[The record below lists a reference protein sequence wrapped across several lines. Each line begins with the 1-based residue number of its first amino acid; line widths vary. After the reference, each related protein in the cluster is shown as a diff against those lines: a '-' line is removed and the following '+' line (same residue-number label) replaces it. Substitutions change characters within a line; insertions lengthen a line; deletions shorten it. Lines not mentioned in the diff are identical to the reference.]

1 MNLII
6 VESPTKANTFN
17 KYLKDTKYQVEATMG
32 HVRDLPENK
41 IAVDIDHNFKPDY
54 ILNKKK
60 QSIIERIKSLAQK
73 AHTVI
78 LATDADREGEA
89 ISYHIACLLG
99 QIKEN
104 WPKSSIIKN
113 SNIKRIV
120 FHEITEE
127 ALKEAFNHPQTINL
141 NLVNSQQTRRLL
153 DRLVG
158 YKLSPLL
165 WKKIGKRWLSAGR
178 VQTVALR
185 FIVEREKEIL
195 QFKSESFY
203 RVVGTFS
210 NNQDLIE
217 AKLISKDSI
226 NYEKSYEIHLF
237 DGKYRYTKTTI
248 KNKDINLLENEIKQD
263 SYTISKVEEKIIKRF
278 PPPPFITSSLQQDA
292 SRIFGYSSKVTMRL
306 AQSLYEKGLITY
318 HRTDSFNLA
327 GHFLSQAKQ
336 YIAEKY
342 GGEYSL
348 NKPRLYKTKSKNAQ
362 EAHEAIRPT
371 NLRVNISEHNELTAS
386 HQKLYN
392 LIFNRIIATQMK
404 EAQIK
409 NTKVN
414 VLGQKGYLF
423 QTEWEKV
430 LFKGYLVIYPQKKE
444 TIHKEFKND
453 QALTLTS
460 LNFIESMT
468 NPPPRYNEASLI
480 KTLEERG
487 IGRPSTYAPI
497 VSTIQERQ
505 YVEKKDGRFFPT
517 SIGIAVCNYLSKSF
531 PNIFEINFTVNLEDN
546 LDLIATGEKD
556 MIQVLNNFYQPF
568 QAILTKEM
576 KSKEH
581 IDVQEKTD
589 EKCPEC
595 HHDLV
600 FRYSRFGK
608 FYACSNYPKCKFT
621 KPYFEKIDK
630 KCPKCQGD
638 IIIKYTRRKKRF
650 YSCRNY
656 PKCDFAVWRLSELK
670 RNGNHS

>member
-17 KYLKDTKYQVEATMG
+17 KYLKGNQYQVEATMG
-32 HVRDLPENK
+32 HVRDLPENR
-41 IAVDIDHNFKPDY
+41 IAVDTDHNFKPDY

-60 QSIIERIKSLAQK
+60 QSIIERIKSIAKK
-73 AHTVI
+73 AHAVI

-89 ISYHIACLLG
+89 ISYHIAYLLG
-99 QIKEN
+99 QVKEN
-104 WPKSSIIKN
+104 WPKSSIIEN
-113 SNIKRIV
+113 SNIKRII

-127 ALKEAFNHPQTINL
+127 ALKEALNHPQTINL
-141 NLVNSQQTRRLL
+141 DLVNSQQARRLL

-185 FIVEREKEIL
+185 FIVEREKEIQ

-203 RVVGTFS
+203 RVVGIFL

-217 AKLISKDSI
+217 AKLISKDDI
-226 NYEKSYEIHLF
+226 NYEKSYEINLF
-237 DGKYRYTKTTI
+237 DGKYRYTKTTVE
-248 KNKDINLLENEIKQD
+248 NKDINLLENEIKQEN
-263 SYTISKVEEKIIKRF
+263 YIISKVEEKIIKRF

-292 SRIFGYSSKVTMRL
+292 SRIYGYSSKVTMRL

-327 GHFLSQAKQ
+327 GHFLSQVKQ
-336 YIAEKY
+336 YIIEKY

-348 NKPRLYKTKSKNAQ
+348 DKPRLYKTKTKNAQ

-371 NLRVNISEHNELTAS
+371 NLWANINEHSELTIS
-386 HQKLYN
+386 HHKLWN
-392 LIFNRIIATQMK
+392 LIFNRTLATQMK
-404 EAQIK
+404 EAQVK
-409 NTKVN
+409 NTKIN
-414 VLGQKGYLF
+414 ILGQKEYLF
-423 QTEWEKV
+423 QTEWEKI

-444 TIHKEFKND
+444 IIHREFKNG
-453 QALTLTS
+453 QVLKLKS

-517 SIGIAVCNYLSKSF
+517 IIGTTVCDYLSKSF
-531 PNIFEINFTVNLEDN
+531 SDIFEINFTVDLEDS
-546 LDLIATGEKD
+546 LDLIASGEKD

-568 QAILTKEM
+568 KIILTKEM
-576 KSKEH
+576 NNKEY
-581 IDVQEKTD
+581 INVQEKTD
-589 EKCPEC
+589 EKCPQC
-595 HHDLV
+595 GHDLV

-608 FYACSNYPKCKFT
+608 FYACSNFPKCKFT

-630 KCPKCQGD
+630 KCPTCGGD
-638 IIIKYTRRKKRF
+638 IIIKYTKRKKRF
-650 YSCRNY
+650 YSCSNY
-656 PKCDFAVWRLSELK
+656 PKCNFAVWKL
-670 RNGNHS
+670 NQIN